1 MRAIRFTAMFALPVG
16 ALLAPVVGADL
27 AANAAYAADS
37 APANTLAQHLVSDG
51 GSFDIT
57 LTSTPRT
64 IPLNEMFELTIDVHP
79 VKTVKDT
86 NPVWVSVN
94 ATMPLHQHG
103 MNTRPRVEDLGKG
116 RFLVRGMLFHMAGV
130 WEIAL
135 DVAKGSLH
143 EHAKASV
150 DLS

>member
-1 MRAIRFTAMFALPVG
+1 MPAIRFTAMFALAIG
-16 ALLAPVVGADL
+16 AMLAPVVGADF
-27 AANAAYAADS
+27 AVNTAYAADV
-37 APANTLAQHLVSDG
+37 APANTLTQHLISDG

-57 LTSTPRT
+57 LASTPRT

-79 VKTVKDT
+79 AKTVKDP
-86 NPVWVSVN
+86 NPVWVSVI
-94 ATMPLHQHG
+94 ATMPAHQHG

-116 RFLVRGMLFHMAGV
+116 RFVVRGMLFHMAGV

-135 DVAKGSLH
+135 DVAKGGLH

-150 DLS
+150 DLQ

>member
-1 MRAIRFTAMFALPVG
+1 MRAIRFTAMFAL
-16 ALLAPVVGADL
+16 AVGADL
-27 AANAAYAADS
+27 AVNTVYAADN
-37 APANTLAQHLVSDG
+37 APANTLTQHLVSDG

-79 VKTVKDT
+79 AKTVKDA

-94 ATMPLHQHG
+94 ATMPVHQHG

-116 RFLVRGMLFHMAGV
+116 RFVVRGMLFHMSGV
-130 WEIAL
+130 WEIVL
-135 DVAKGSLH
+135 DVAKGSFH

-150 DLS
+150 DLQ